1 MFHHQQKSPL
11 ALGLVAGF
19 TLCSPSHRPSNQ
31 APRPQ
36 WTKQTCSGFLNRKL
50 TIAVFWWLSL
60 TCLNISCLDEPCFM
74 VSKLLE
80 KHPKLKTWGAQCPHQ
95 HVTKGFTKNILL
107 SPMGWWLKPWVLMEW
122 FGCFSSSSGELL
134 FHHPEEWRSSN
145 AKGWFK
151 NWSVKLA
158 SSSLFKVNLLG
169 FFKWPPILQR
179 NSSKS
184 LQHQHM

>member
-50 TIAVFWWLSL
+50 TIEVFWWLSL

-80 KHPKLKTWGAQCPHQ
+80 KNPKLKTWGAQCPHQ
-95 HVTKGFTKNILL
+95 LVTKCFTKNILL

-122 FGCFSSSSGELL
+122 FGCFSSSSGLD
-134 FHHPEEWRSSN
+134 
-145 AKGWFK
+145 
-151 NWSVKLA
+151 VV
-158 SSSLFKVNLLG
+158 SSSWGVTILFLYVIQG
-169 FFKWPPILQR
+169 FFDIFFQMEKVD
-179 NSSKS
+179 SKTG
-184 LQHQHM
+184 QWN